1 MTASSSL
8 WREIEPED
16 YYRREEFA
24 VGNAIPTAEGAV
36 GLAIR
41 EYPGTINGAKCLITG
56 FGRIGKN
63 LAIILRG
70 MGAEVFCAAR
80 KKADL
85 MQMRAFGVQPL
96 TYREIGRRFDLIF
109 NTVPA
114 KVLTSPVLMQQTRD
128 TLIIELASAPGG
140 TDLKRA
146 EELAP
151 ACHRTRPQLARPRR
165 AEDGGG
171 VYQRGGLQYFGG
183 VVIDMPTLAFAMCG
197 SFCTFEKALAQLALL
212 RKDWDMLP
220 VMSETAY
227 TTDTRFGAAESFHER
242 IENICGRK
250 IIHTIAEAEP
260 IGPKRLADAVLVAP
274 CTGNTA
280 AKIANAVTDTA
291 VTMAVKSALRVSM
304 PVILSLATND
314 ALGASCKNIGL
325 LMNTKN
331 IYFVPLGQDD
341 PIKKPNS
348 LVAHFDLIPETLA
361 NAVLGE
367 QLQPVLR

>member
-1 MTASSSL
+1 M
-8 WREIEPED
+8 
-16 YYRREEFA
+16 
-24 VGNAIPTAEGAV
+24 
-36 GLAIR
+36 
-41 EYPGTINGAKCLITG
+41 
-56 FGRIGKN
+56 
-63 LAIILRG
+63 
-70 MGAEVFCAAR
+70 
-80 KKADL
+80 
-85 MQMRAFGVQPL
+85 
-96 TYREIGRRFDLIF
+96 
-109 NTVPA
+109 
-114 KVLTSPVLMQQTRD
+114 
-128 TLIIELASAPGG
+128 
-140 TDLKRA
+140 
-146 EELAP
+146 
-151 ACHRTRPQLARPRR
+151 
-165 AEDGGG
+165 
-171 VYQRGGLQYFGG
+171 
-183 VVIDMPTLAFAMCG
+183 IDMPTLAFAMFG

-227 TTDTRFGAAESFHER
+227 TTDTRFGTAESFHER

-304 PVILSLATND
+304 PVVLSLATND

-361 NAVLGE
+361 NARLGE

>member
-1 MTASSSL
+1 M
-8 WREIEPED
+8 
-16 YYRREEFA
+16 
-24 VGNAIPTAEGAV
+24 
-36 GLAIR
+36 
-41 EYPGTINGAKCLITG
+41 
-56 FGRIGKN
+56 
-63 LAIILRG
+63 
-70 MGAEVFCAAR
+70 
-80 KKADL
+80 
-85 MQMRAFGVQPL
+85 
-96 TYREIGRRFDLIF
+96 
-109 NTVPA
+109 
-114 KVLTSPVLMQQTRD
+114 
-128 TLIIELASAPGG
+128 
-140 TDLKRA
+140 
-146 EELAP
+146 
-151 ACHRTRPQLARPRR
+151 
-165 AEDGGG
+165 
-171 VYQRGGLQYFGG
+171 
-183 VVIDMPTLAFAMCG
+183 IDMPTLAFAMCG

-227 TTDTRFGAAESFHER
+227 TTDTRFGTAESFHER

-291 VTMAVKSALRVSM
+291 VTMAVKSALRVST
-304 PVILSLATND
+304 PC
-314 ALGASCKNIGL
+314 GASCKNTGL

-331 IYFVPLGQDD
+331 IYFGPLGQDD

-361 NAVLGE
+361 NAVRGE

>member
-1 MTASSSL
+1 
-8 WREIEPED
+8 
-16 YYRREEFA
+16 
-24 VGNAIPTAEGAV
+24 
-36 GLAIR
+36 
-41 EYPGTINGAKCLITG
+41 
-56 FGRIGKN
+56 
-63 LAIILRG
+63 
-70 MGAEVFCAAR
+70 
-80 KKADL
+80 
-85 MQMRAFGVQPL
+85 
-96 TYREIGRRFDLIF
+96 
-109 NTVPA
+109 
-114 KVLTSPVLMQQTRD
+114 
-128 TLIIELASAPGG
+128 
-140 TDLKRA
+140 
-146 EELAP
+146 
-151 ACHRTRPQLARPRR
+151 
-165 AEDGGG
+165 
-171 VYQRGGLQYFGG
+171 
-183 VVIDMPTLAFAMCG
+183 MPTLAFAMCG
-197 SFCTFEKALAQLALL
+197 SFCTFEKTLAQLALL

-227 TTDTRFGAAESFHER
+227 TTDTRFGTAENFHER

-361 NAVLGE
+361 NAVRGE

>member
-1 MTASSSL
+1 M
-8 WREIEPED
+8 
-16 YYRREEFA
+16 
-24 VGNAIPTAEGAV
+24 
-36 GLAIR
+36 
-41 EYPGTINGAKCLITG
+41 
-56 FGRIGKN
+56 
-63 LAIILRG
+63 
-70 MGAEVFCAAR
+70 
-80 KKADL
+80 
-85 MQMRAFGVQPL
+85 
-96 TYREIGRRFDLIF
+96 
-109 NTVPA
+109 
-114 KVLTSPVLMQQTRD
+114 
-128 TLIIELASAPGG
+128 
-140 TDLKRA
+140 
-146 EELAP
+146 
-151 ACHRTRPQLARPRR
+151 
-165 AEDGGG
+165 
-171 VYQRGGLQYFGG
+171 
-183 VVIDMPTLAFAMCG
+183 IDMPTLAFAMCG
-197 SFCTFEKALAQLALL
+197 SFCTFEKAPRAACSAAKGLGYVA
-212 RKDWDMLP
+212 RDERNGVHD
-220 VMSETAY
+220 
-227 TTDTRFGAAESFHER
+227 DTRFGTAESFHER

-304 PVILSLATND
+304 PVVLSLATND

-361 NAVLGE
+361 NAVRGE

>member
-1 MTASSSL
+1 
-8 WREIEPED
+8 
-16 YYRREEFA
+16 
-24 VGNAIPTAEGAV
+24 
-36 GLAIR
+36 
-41 EYPGTINGAKCLITG
+41 
-56 FGRIGKN
+56 
-63 LAIILRG
+63 
-70 MGAEVFCAAR
+70 
-80 KKADL
+80 
-85 MQMRAFGVQPL
+85 
-96 TYREIGRRFDLIF
+96 
-109 NTVPA
+109 
-114 KVLTSPVLMQQTRD
+114 
-128 TLIIELASAPGG
+128 
-140 TDLKRA
+140 
-146 EELAP
+146 
-151 ACHRTRPQLARPRR
+151 
-165 AEDGGG
+165 
-171 VYQRGGLQYFGG
+171 
-183 VVIDMPTLAFAMCG
+183 MPTLAFAMCG

-227 TTDTRFGAAESFHER
+227 TTDTRFGTAESFHER

-304 PVILSLATND
+304 PVVLSLATND
-314 ALGASCKNIGL
+314 ALGASC
-325 LMNTKN
+325 KN

-361 NAVLGE
+361 NAVRGE